1 MTRDGDNGILVTWRE
16 SPLASK
22 AMLAGIV
29 VNRLGAFIQVFLVL
43 FLTTRGFSPVQ
54 AGTAL
59 GIYTTG
65 AVLGVL
71 LGGSMTDRL
80 GARATI
86 LISMIGSAG
95 LILSI
100 LYLSNYSALVAA
112 VFAVGLVSGAYRPAS
127 TALLSE
133 LTPRHRQVMIFAMYR
148 LAYNVGSAAAPV
160 IAVGLIAVSYDL
172 LFWAE
177 AAAALGYAAIAAIAL
192 PRRTTPVD
200 ATSSPDATPDTDA
213 TPAAVAAP
221 EEKATGAEPADT
233 GGSGYLTVLRDYR
246 FVLYLAAMAI
256 NAAVY
261 VQYLSTLPVSMRDAG
276 LGTAWYAAMVT
287 LNGVIVIGCEL
298 LMTKLTQRWPMR
310 IVVATGFVLLGV
322 GLACYALPFGV
333 AVFVVGTLIW
343 TLAEIIAGPAV
354 FAYPAI
360 AGPSRLRG
368 RYLAAGTAAFG
379 VGSATGSLTGLA
391 VYNLVGDWVWVWC
404 AAACGVGMAAAW
416 FGMRLSAIKA
426 AAASEKTETTDTAGT
441 AGTESDDPQDTG
453 TTVATVTTG
462 AAATAAVT
470 GEPVATPAREESRS

>member
-1 MTRDGDNGILVTWRE
+1 MSVAAPTSGDGILVTWRE

-43 FLTTRGFSPVQ
+43 FLTHRGFSEVQ

-86 LISMIGSAG
+86 LVSMVGSAV

-100 LYLSNYSALVAA
+100 LYLSNYPALVAA
-112 VFAVGLVSGAYRPAS
+112 VFVVGLVGGAYRPAS

-133 LTPRHRQVMIFAMYR
+133 LTPPHRQVMIFAMYR

-160 IAVGLIAVSYDL
+160 VAVLLIAVSYDL
-172 LFWAE
+172 LFWGE
-177 AAAALGYAAIAAIAL
+177 AVAALGYAAIAALLL
-192 PRRTTPVD
+192 PRRRTAEQAAAD
-200 ATSSPDATPDTDA
+200 ATAAKAAAEAAGEPDNGTGYR
-213 TPAAVAAP
+213 AVF
-221 EEKATGAEPADT
+221 
-233 GGSGYLTVLRDYR
+233 RDYR
-246 FVLYLAAMAI
+246 YVLFMVAMVV

-261 VQYLSTLPVSMRDAG
+261 VQYLSTLPVAMRDAG
-276 LGTAWYAAMVT
+276 LSTAWYGAMVT

-310 IVVATGFVLLGV
+310 LVVSAGFVLLGG
-322 GLACYALPFGV
+322 GLACYALPFGA

-343 TLAEIIAGPAV
+343 TLAEIIAGPAM

-379 VGSATGSLTGLA
+379 VGSAAGSLSGLA
-391 VYNLVGDWVWVWC
+391 VYSLVGEWVWVWC
-404 AAACGVGMAAAW
+404 AVACGVGLGAAW
-416 FGMRLSAIKA
+416 LGMRVSAIKA
-426 AAASEKTETTDTAGT
+426 AAAGRDTPTDTPTATADEPAEVPAEVPSAAPADDSVAGSETPAVTSVAAPEPVPAPAGT
-441 AGTESDDPQDTG
+441 APS
-453 TTVATVTTG
+453 
-462 AAATAAVT
+462 
-470 GEPVATPAREESRS
+470 GEDSR